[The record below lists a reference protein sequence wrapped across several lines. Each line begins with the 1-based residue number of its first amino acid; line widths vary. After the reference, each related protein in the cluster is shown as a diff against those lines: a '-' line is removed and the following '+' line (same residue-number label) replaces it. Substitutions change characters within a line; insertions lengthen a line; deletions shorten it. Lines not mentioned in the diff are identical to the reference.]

1 MREGAKHGCPML
13 ASSPYETS
21 AWILTKERI
30 GGNLRERYRV
40 PQELPA
46 SLLALV
52 RKLDAL
58 EGNQLLRESSE
69 RLRAQAPLRNDAQ

>member
-1 MREGAKHGCPML
+1 MGCPMV
-13 ASSPYETS
+13 AKNRWPYDPS
-21 AWILTKERI
+21 AWGFTREHI
-30 GGNLRERYRV
+30 GESLKKHYQV
-40 PQELPA
+40 PKELPLT
-46 SLLALV
+46 LLTLV